1 MSVTTDPRSE
11 RTSPLA
17 SSHVFSG
24 PSFPTIYRREKDN
37 PAIGVQRSEY
47 DDGTVSFMNAS
58 TTEPLPSGR
67 REKIDRLAP
76 MPENR
81 RLGYMSVAALIINKM
96 IGTCLMRT
104 LRCLLANRLTH
115 RNWHLFYPIFNSDR
129 HWWQQRCR
137 SVFMDSRLHHH
148 ISRVR
153 NGCGLSRCMV
163 IDGPWL
169 GYCYIWSS
177 ASFFHITAENLY
189 M

>member
-1 MSVTTDPRSE
+1 MSMPSLAGGGTARPSAQQLIDYCQPILSSSSLPVLFLDHSFLPISFFCLLRCPEHSSPSQRRFHRAVASRPNMSVTTDPRSE
-11 RTSPLA
+11 RTSPLP

-104 LRCLLANRLTH
+104 CDA
-115 RNWHLFYPIFNSDR
+115 
-129 HWWQQRCR
+129 C
-137 SVFMDSRLHHH
+137 
-148 ISRVR
+148 
-153 NGCGLSRCMV
+153 
-163 IDGPWL
+163 WL
-169 GYCYIWSS
+169 I
-177 ASFFHITAENLY
+177 A
-189 M
+189 